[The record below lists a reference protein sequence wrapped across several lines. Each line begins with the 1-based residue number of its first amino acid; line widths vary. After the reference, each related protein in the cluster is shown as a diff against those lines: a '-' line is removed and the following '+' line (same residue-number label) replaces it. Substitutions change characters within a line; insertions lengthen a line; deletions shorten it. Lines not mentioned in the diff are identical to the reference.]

1 MISLRINTNPTAIN
15 AHRNLVRNSQ
25 VQAKNLERLSSG
37 LKVNRGADA
46 PAALQISE
54 RLRTQSSGLE
64 QVIANLETGVT
75 MIQTA
80 EAALDEVSRTLI
92 KARQLTAHAAGD

>member
-1 MISLRINTNPTAIN
+1 MSLRINTNPTAIN

-54 RLRTQSSGLE
+54 RLQAQSSGLE
-64 QVIANLETGVT
+64 QAIENSETGVT

-92 KARQLTAHAAGD
+92 KARQLTVHAAGD

>member
-1 MISLRINTNPTAIN
+1 MSLHINTNPTAIN

-25 VQAKNLERLSSG
+25 VQVKNLERLSSG
-37 LKVNRGADA
+37 LKVNRGADG
-46 PAALQISE
+46 PAALQIYE
-54 RLRTQSSGLE
+54 RLRAQSSGLE
-64 QVIANLETGVT
+64 QAIENSETGVT

-92 KARQLTAHAAGD
+92 KARQLTVHAAGD

>member
-1 MISLRINTNPTAIN
+1 MSLHINTNPTAIN

-37 LKVNRGADA
+37 LKVNRGADG

-54 RLRTQSSGLE
+54 RLRAQSSGLE
-64 QVIANLETGVT
+64 QAIAKIRG
-75 MIQTA
+75 
-80 EAALDEVSRTLI
+80 R
-92 KARQLTAHAAGD
+92 R

>member
-1 MISLRINTNPTAIN
+1 MSLRINTNPTAIN
-15 AHRNLVRNSQ
+15 PHRNLVRNSQ

-54 RLRTQSSGLE
+54 RLRAQSSGLE

-80 EAALDEVSRTLI
+80 ETALDEVSRTLI
-92 KARQLTAHAAGD
+92 KARQLTVHAAGD

>member
-1 MISLRINTNPTAIN
+1 MSLHINTNPTAIN

-46 PAALQISE
+46 PTALQISE
-54 RLRTQSSGLE
+54 RLRAQSSGLE
-64 QVIANLETGVT
+64 QAIANSETGVT

-80 EAALDEVSRTLI
+80 EAAWM
-92 KARQLTAHAAGD
+92 K

>member
-1 MISLRINTNPTAIN
+1 
-15 AHRNLVRNSQ
+15 
-25 VQAKNLERLSSG
+25 
-37 LKVNRGADA
+37 
-46 PAALQISE
+46 
-54 RLRTQSSGLE
+54 
-64 QVIANLETGVT
+64 

>member
-1 MISLRINTNPTAIN
+1 MSLHINTNPTAID

-37 LKVNRGADA
+37 LKVNRGADG

-54 RLRTQSSGLE
+54 RLRVQSSGLE
-64 QVIANLETGVT
+64 QAIANSETGVT
-75 MIQTA
+75 IIQTA
-80 EAALDEVSRTLI
+80 EAAWM
-92 KARQLTAHAAGD
+92 K

>member
-1 MISLRINTNPTAIN
+1 MSLRINTNPTAIN
-15 AHRNLVRNSQ
+15 PHRNLVRNSQ

-54 RLRTQSSGLE
+54 RLRAQSSGLE

-80 EAALDEVSRTLI
+80 EALDEVSRTLI
-92 KARQLTAHAAGD
+92 KARQLTVHAAGD

>member
-1 MISLRINTNPTAIN
+1 
-15 AHRNLVRNSQ
+15 
-25 VQAKNLERLSSG
+25 
-37 LKVNRGADA
+37 VNRGAGA

-54 RLRTQSSGLE
+54 RLRAQSSGLE

-80 EAALDEVSRTLI
+80 ETALDEVSRTLI
-92 KARQLTAHAAGD
+92 KARQLTVHAAGD